1 MYLSNAQNWVKLC
14 EQQAKIIEDLSHSFP
29 ERQNQHRRLSHD
41 WRELAQKVR
50 NGQNPKIV
58 S

>member
-29 ERQNQHRRLSHD
+29 ERQHQHQRLSDD
-41 WRELAQKVR
+41 WRELANKVR
-50 NGQNPKIV
+50 HGQSPKV
-58 S
+58 L